1 MSTAESAGSSA
12 STVCIEEAIE
22 YKLGGEVRL
31 PLPDSLTLSR
41 ASSLASKI
49 TLSRRPEKRTCS
61 SIVNC
66 FRWSLSG
73 NWRNHWAS
81 AFETSIDRAFFR
93 CRRPAEPRR
102 LLELRLKP
110 GPDGRFRIFLGLE
123 LRDGDPV
130 DVGVATWACASR
142 SLSCVEKYCWQ
153 GISPLYK

>member
-1 MSTAESAGSSA
+1 MSAAESAGSSA
-12 STVCIEEAIE
+12 SMVCIEDAIE
-22 YKLGGEVRL
+22 YKLGGEVRP

-61 SIVNC
+61 SMVNC

-81 AFETSIDRAFFR
+81 VFETSIDRAFFG
-93 CRRPAEPRR
+93 CRRLAEPRR
-102 LLELRLKP
+102 LLEP

-123 LRDGDPV
+123 LRDEDPV

-153 GISPLYK
+153 GISPLYI